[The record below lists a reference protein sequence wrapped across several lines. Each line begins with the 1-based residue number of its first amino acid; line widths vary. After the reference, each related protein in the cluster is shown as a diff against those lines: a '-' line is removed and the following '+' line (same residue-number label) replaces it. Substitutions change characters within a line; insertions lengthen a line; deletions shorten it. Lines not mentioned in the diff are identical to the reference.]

1 MDIVILTNGHDLHKH
16 LIKNLENT
24 NLNVVVFKER
34 LKPILISEKLK
45 KLSVK
50 YIYKFIKS
58 NFIQIIE
65 FLLDKIE
72 FFFLKKKVLIR
83 NEKIDLIEV
92 ENSFN
97 STQFLEKISFIK
109 PKLIILAGCRILK
122 GEILKSSKLGIIN
135 AHPGKIPDFRGS
147 DVVLWAIS
155 KNKDVFVTVHLID
168 HQLDAGVILESK
180 KVNYKRCK
188 TYNELSFVINKIS
201 AELLIKNSIQLLNN
215 RSNKNIVNIS
225 KGSIHKKM
233 NFLDKFR
240 IRINFLLKKYDQD
253 F

>member
-45 KLSVK
+45 KLSLK
-50 YIYKFIKS
+50 FIYKFIKS

-65 FLLDKIE
+65 FFLNKIE
-72 FFFLKKKVLIR
+72 FFFFKKKVLIHD
-83 NEKIDLIEV
+83 EKIDLIEF

-97 STQFLEKISFIK
+97 STQFLEKISVIK

-122 GEILKSSKLGIIN
+122 GEILKSTKLGIIN

-147 DVVLWAIS
+147 DVVLWAIN
-155 KNKDVFVTVHLID
+155 KNKDVFVTVHLINHLID
-168 HQLDAGVILESK
+168 SGVILESK
-180 KVNYKRCK
+180 KVNYKRYT
-188 TYNELSFVINKIS
+188 TYNELRFVINKIS
-201 AELLIKNSIQLLNN
+201 AELLIKNSIHLLNN
-215 RSNKNIVNIS
+215 KSFNNIVNNT
-225 KGSIHKKM
+225 KGNMYKQM
-233 NFLDKFR
+233 NYSDKFR
-240 IRINFLLKKYDQD
+240 IRINFLLNKKYD
-253 F
+253 